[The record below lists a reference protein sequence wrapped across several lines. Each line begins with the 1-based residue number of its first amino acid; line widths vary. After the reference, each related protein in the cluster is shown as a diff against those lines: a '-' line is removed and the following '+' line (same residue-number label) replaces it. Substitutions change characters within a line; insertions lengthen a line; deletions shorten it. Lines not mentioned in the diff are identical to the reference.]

1 MNVRRFGYA
10 VISTAAV
17 SLLCLAPVNAQAQ
30 GRGGRQRADDSEA
43 AVSTPM
49 TADGH
54 PDLSGLWNGG
64 RGMAAADDAAPA
76 PEPEDKNVIKGV
88 LNARGGSLSN
98 FERDNS
104 MTRRMDPNKPIYKP
118 QYWTLV
124 QSLDQTGNDADPTYT
139 CMPAGLPRKGPPAK
153 IVQLPKETIFI
164 YAGGALGMYRII
176 PTDGRAHS
184 PDDKLEGTWYGESIG
199 HWEGDTFVVDT
210 VGFNNTSWLGI
221 AGWIH
226 GDNLHVIERVTRDGN
241 KLTWQA
247 TAEDPDYFL
256 KPWVLNPI
264 VRRLNPDPGA
274 VLDESPPC
282 SERDQVHLVTHEHH

>member
-1 MNVRRFGYA
+1 MNARQFGYA

-17 SLLCLAPVNAQAQ
+17 SFLCLAPVNAQAQ
-30 GRGGRQRADDSEA
+30 GRGGRQRAADSEA
-43 AVSTPM
+43 TVSTPM

-64 RGMAAADDAAPA
+64 RGMAAAADDGAAEPA
-76 PEPEDKNVIKGV
+76 DKNVIKSV
-88 LNARGGSLSN
+88 LNARGGSLAN

-104 MTRRMDPNKPIYKP
+104 LTRRMDPNKPVYKP

-139 CMPAGLPRKGPPAK
+139 CMPAGLPRKGPPMK
-153 IVQLPKETIFI
+153 IIQLPKETIFL
-164 YAGGALGMYRII
+164 YAGGALGMYRVI
-176 PTDGRAHS
+176 PTDGRPHS

-199 HWEGDTFVVDT
+199 HWEGNTFVVDT

-226 GDNLHVIERVTRDGN
+226 GDNLHVTERITREGN

-256 KPWVLNPI
+256 QPYTTSPATLRIN
-264 VRRLNPDPGA
+264 NDPQA
-274 VLDESPPC
+274 VIDEALPC
-282 SERDQVHLVTHEHH
+282 SERDLAHLTTKEHH